1 MKKINVNQEVRRI
14 IDNNLAIRK
23 LLGEGLIN
31 TLALARKIL
40 KDYKLDCTL
49 SAVLSAVRR
58 YQEKLHYEDYLKG
71 VYAALKNATLTTRTK
86 LFSILIRKRAE
97 VRKKVAKLYSEL
109 EPEETLVVFETTKY
123 LKIILDKERKKDVK
137 DLFSEKEIIDTEAD
151 IGILHVSYGIDVTKI
166 PGVFAL
172 IANELG
178 ANGVSIVDSM
188 ICHLEHIIVVREK
201 DIQKAFNVIFNLL
214 HKKYK

>member
-1 MKKINVNQEVRRI
+1 MKKLNVNQEVRRI

-40 KDYKLDCTL
+40 KDYGFNCTI
-49 SAVLSAVRR
+49 SAVLSAIRR
-58 YQEKLHYEDYLKG
+58 YQEKLHYEDYLKD
-71 VYAALKNATLTTRTK
+71 VYISLKNATLTTKTK
-86 LFSILIRKRAE
+86 LFSVLIRKRVE
-97 VRKKVAKLYSEL
+97 TRKKLAELYSKL

-123 LKIILDKERKKDVK
+123 LKIILDKERKKNINEI
-137 DLFSEKEIIDTEAD
+137 FSEKEILDTEAD
-151 IGILHVSYGIDVTKI
+151 IGLLHIGYGVDVTKI

-172 IANELG
+172 LANELG

-188 ICHLEHIIVVREK
+188 ICHLEHVIIVKEK
-201 DIQKAFNVIFNLL
+201 DIQKAFNVIFDLL
-214 HKKYK
+214 HKKE